1 MVRVLVCEFF
11 LSLLRYSE
19 VLLASA
25 LGPPFV
31 LEGFSTLNQCVALC
45 LICSYR
51 RIFVNKW
58 YQSLVLVIHVP
69 GFLADTRMLTTMK
82 YDLPLL
88 DFDT

>member
-11 LSLLRYSE
+11 YLSSDI
-19 VLLASA
+19 VKFCWLAP
-25 LGPPFV
+25 LVPPFV

-69 GFLADTRMLTTMK
+69 GFLADARMLTTMK
-82 YDLPLL
+82 YDLLLL